1 MDRDK
6 KEIDSSLINWFNL
19 LRKKWNEVP
28 LGVTERIDTLK
39 LIKMDNN
46 TLISIWKSA
55 YEECQ
60 KAFDVR
66 GWYYELYKDILKGKK
81 ILDVGSGLGF
91 DAFTFAQHGA
101 DVTCVDIVEENILV
115 LKRLAS
121 LLHIRKIKF
130 FILTELNDINS
141 LPYEYDIIW
150 CQGSLLNMPFQ
161 IARQESLKLLEHLKN
176 GGRWIELAY
185 PKSRWIKEDMM
196 PFDKWGEKTD
206 GGAPWIEWYDI
217 NKLLKRLEPHKFKV
231 ILNFEFHKGD
241 FIWFDLLKIE

>member
-1 MDRDK
+1 MRSGNRM
-6 KEIDSSLINWFNL
+6 I
-19 LRKKWNEVP
+19 KKWFEKLREKWVNIPAGITTRRNSKELLQLDDRELITLWSDIQRECINE
-28 LGVTERIDTLK
+28 
-39 LIKMDNN
+39 
-46 TLISIWKSA
+46 IS
-55 YEECQ
+55 
-60 KAFDVR
+60 VR
-66 GWYYELYKDILKGKK
+66 GWYYILYGDILKNKNV
-81 ILDVGSGLGF
+81 LDVGSGLGI
-91 DAFTFAQHGA
+91 DAFTFAKMG
-101 DVTCVDIVEENILV
+101 VKITCLDIVEANIKL
-115 LKRLAS
+115 LKRITS
-121 LLHIRKIKF
+121 LLELSNVKF
-130 FILTELNDINS
+130 FYLDDIDDLNK

-185 PKSRWIKEDMM
+185 PKSRWIKEGMM